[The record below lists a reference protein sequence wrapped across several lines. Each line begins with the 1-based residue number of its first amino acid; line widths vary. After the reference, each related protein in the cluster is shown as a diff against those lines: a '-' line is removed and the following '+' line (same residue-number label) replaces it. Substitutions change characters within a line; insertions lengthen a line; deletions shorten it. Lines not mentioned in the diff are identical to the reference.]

1 MQVAQVDPYNVNV
14 DEMNERKEN
23 LNLSELEESVA
34 EQGVIQ
40 PPLVRERDGDHEVD
54 YTVVVGQRRTLAS
67 QGAGLDEIPVV
78 VMDFDDG
85 DALKASITENVDAF
99 REDVSRK
106 DRAYA
111 VAKLKDMNGWDDPD
125 VADALGVST
134 KTVNRWLEYERP
146 EWEGTVVNPE
156 VSKDGEIVDVDNL
169 SKEVNDLSTDIV
181 EQVRMATGGGEKG
194 EELLERVVEHDL
206 NKDDVRELA
215 KKVERGK
222 EMDSALAQTI
232 EEKHDAG
239 GIKVKANVTFS
250 GEYAGAL
257 TDYAQ
262 DRGMTENEVVREAIQ
277 NYLNTEGY
285 L

>member
-1 MQVAQVDPYNVNV
+1 MRVEQVDPYNVNV

-40 PPLVRERDGDHEVD
+40 PPIVRKRNGNKEVD

-67 QGAGLDEIPVV
+67 QGAGLNEIPVV
-78 VMDFDDG
+78 VMGFDDA
-85 DALKASITENVDAF
+85 DALEASITENVEAF
-99 REDVSRK
+99 NENVSRK
-106 DRAYA
+106 DRAFA
-111 VAKLKDMNGWDDPD
+111 IQRLKEMKNWNNKQVASS
-125 VADALGVST
+125 LGVHERRISE
-134 KTVNRWLEYERP
+134 WLEYTRD
-146 EWEGTVVNPE
+146 EWEGTAIDPE
-156 VSKDGEIVDVDNL
+156 FDADDDDVINFSKKID
-169 SKEVNDLSTDIV
+169 DLSPDIV
-181 EQVRMATGGGEKG
+181 SQVRNVTGGGGEG
-194 EELLERVVEHDL
+194 EELLKKAVEHDL

-222 EMDSALAQTI
+222 DMDSALAQTI
-232 EEKHDAG
+232 EEKHDTG
-239 GIKVKANVTFS
+239 DIKVKANVTFS

-257 TDYAQ
+257 TNYAQ